1 MVEFFVV
8 EIFIIL
14 IGFSLVGVCMFNL
27 VCKVNRVFLE
37 IDYDIDILISKV
49 FYLENEISNIRR
61 ENDLILDKYKNDIDY
76 LLDELYSD
84 KSDKEEVENRNNF

>member
-37 IDYDIDILISKV
+37 IDYDIDTLISKV
-49 FYLENEISNIRR
+49 FYMEKEISNIKKRMTPFWI
-61 ENDLILDKYKNDIDY
+61 NIKMILTI
-76 LLDELYSD
+76 
-84 KSDKEEVENRNNF
+84 F

>member
-8 EIFIIL
+8 EILIVL

-37 IDYDIDILISKV
+37 IDYDIDTLISKV
-49 FYLENEISNIRR
+49 LYLEKEISNIKKEKMNFFWINTRM
-61 ENDLILDKYKNDIDY
+61 ILT
-76 LLDELYSD
+76 
-84 KSDKEEVENRNNF
+84 VF

>member
-27 VCKVNRVFLE
+27 VCKVNRVFRE
-37 IDYDIDILISKV
+37 INYDIDTLISKV
-49 FYLENEISNIRR
+49 FYLEDEISNIRR

-76 LLDELYSD
+76 LLGELY
-84 KSDKEEVENRNNF
+84 SDKEEVENKTNF

>member
-37 IDYDIDILISKV
+37 IDYDIDTLISKV
-49 FYLENEISNIRR
+49 YYLENEISNIKK
-61 ENDLILDKYKNDIDY
+61 ENDSLLDKYKNDVDY
-76 LLDELYSD
+76 LLGELY
-84 KSDKEEVENRNNF
+84 SDKEEVENKTNF

>member
-8 EIFIIL
+8 EILIVL

-37 IDYDIDILISKV
+37 IDYDIDTLISKA
-49 FYLENEISNIRR
+49 FYLENEISNIKR
-61 ENDLILDKYKNDIDY
+61 ENEFLLDKYKNDIDC

-84 KSDKEEVENRNNF
+84 EEVENKINS